1 MISIGDFHRLQR
13 LRVFYHQPFLTLI
26 LSQHLMVIL
35 REFSYYDNF
44 NDNSM
49 INLTHRKGLF
59 LFSFFGTSL
68 INSYKSSR
76 TKYDPSSHIFK
87 QKIGTE
93 LFYNVLNPAH
103 VFINSF
109 NKWTISFLFH
119 RLFLVYNLQE
129 CVLIRIHV

>member
-1 MISIGDFHRLQR
+1 MAIFIALILLD
-13 LRVFYHQPFLTLI
+13 FYHQPFLTLI

-35 REFSYYDNF
+35 GEFSYYDNF

-59 LFSFFGTSL
+59 YFSFFGTSL

-103 VFINSF
+103 VPFLWTNSPTLWF
-109 NKWTISFLFH
+109 MYKS
-119 RLFLVYNLQE
+119 
-129 CVLIRIHV
+129 RIWWADRFVIENHLRITTY